1 MSQIVVVGACMIDL
15 ISYVPRF
22 PEMGET
28 LHGTEFRMGYG
39 GKGANQAIMAAKLG
53 SKVIMVSKVGD
64 ETFGNGTFENFKKN
78 GVLTDFVYKSKE
90 FFSGVAPIFVT
101 PKGENSIVIVS
112 GANDKLTPEE
122 ISNASKEI
130 EKSSYLICQLEI
142 EVELSLAA
150 LRLAKKLGVY
160 TILNPAPARNSLPAE
175 IYKLTDI
182 FCPNESEAELL
193 TGRKIDSIA
202 DVESMAQ
209 EFITAGAK
217 SVIITLGENGCYVL
231 ANGVG
236 RHLLAKKVDVV
247 DSTGAGDA
255 FVGALAHYLDL
266 GNDIFESARM
276 ASAVATISVQGKGT
290 QSSFPGLDQL
300 PAELRVKK

>member
-22 PEMGET
+22 PQMGET

-53 SKVIMVSKVGD
+53 SKVVMVSKVGD
-64 ETFGNGTFENFKKN
+64 ESFGAGTLENFKKN
-78 GVLTDFVYKSKE
+78 GVSTDFVYKSQE
-90 FFSGVAPIFVT
+90 EFSGVAPIFVT

-112 GANDKLTPEE
+112 GANNKLT
-122 ISNASKEI
+122 AMEI
-130 EKSSYLICQLEI
+130 EKASNEIKQSSYLICQLEI
-142 EVELSLAA
+142 EVELSLIA
-150 LRLAKKLGVY
+150 LRLAKKLGVS
-160 TILNPAPARNSLPAE
+160 TILNPAPARSSLPEE

-193 TGRKIDSIA
+193 TGKKIN
-202 DVESMAQ
+202 SMTDIEEMAKQ
-209 EFITAGAK
+209 FVTAGAK

-231 ANGVG
+231 SNGVG
-236 RHLLAKKVDVV
+236 KHVPANKVSVV

-255 FVGALAHYLDL
+255 FVGALAHFLDL
-266 GNDIFESARM
+266 GIDIFESSKR

-290 QSSFPGLDQL
+290 QSSFPERDQL
-300 PAELRVKK
+300 PSELLRSK

>member
-22 PEMGET
+22 PQMGET

-53 SKVIMVSKVGD
+53 SKVVMVSKVGD
-64 ETFGNGTFENFKKN
+64 ESFGAGTLENFKKN
-78 GVLTDFVYKSKE
+78 GVSTNFVYKSKE
-90 FFSGVAPIFVT
+90 EFSGVAPIFVT

-112 GANDKLTPEE
+112 GSNNKLT
-122 ISNASKEI
+122 AMEI
-130 EKSSYLICQLEI
+130 EKASNEIKQSSYLICQLEI
-142 EVELSLAA
+142 EVELSLIA
-150 LRLAKKLGVY
+150 LRLAKKLGVS
-160 TILNPAPARNSLPAE
+160 TILNPAPARSSLPEE

-193 TGRKIDSIA
+193 TGKKIN
-202 DVESMAQ
+202 SMTDIEEMAKQ
-209 EFITAGAK
+209 FVTAGAK

-231 ANGVG
+231 SNGVG
-236 RHLLAKKVDVV
+236 KHISANKVSVV

-255 FVGALAHYLDL
+255 FVGALAHFLDL
-266 GNDIFESARM
+266 GIDIFESSER

-290 QSSFPGLDQL
+290 QSSFPERDQL
-300 PAELRVKK
+300 PSELLRSK

>member
-22 PEMGET
+22 PQMGET

-53 SKVIMVSKVGD
+53 SKVVMVSKVGD
-64 ETFGNGTFENFKKN
+64 ESFGAGTLENFKKN
-78 GVLTDFVYKSKE
+78 GVSIDFVYKSKE
-90 FFSGVAPIFVT
+90 EFSGVAPIFVT

-112 GANDKLTPEE
+112 GSNNKLT
-122 ISNASKEI
+122 AMEI
-130 EKSSYLICQLEI
+130 EKASNEIKQSSYLICQLEI
-142 EVELSLAA
+142 EVELSLIA
-150 LRLAKKLGVY
+150 LRLAKKLGVS
-160 TILNPAPARNSLPAE
+160 TILNPAPARSSLPEE
-175 IYKLTDI
+175 IYRLTDI

-193 TGRKIDSIA
+193 TGKKIN
-202 DVESMAQ
+202 SMTDIEEMAKQ
-209 EFITAGAK
+209 FVTAGAK

-231 ANGVG
+231 SNGIGKHVPAN
-236 RHLLAKKVDVV
+236 KVSVV

-255 FVGALAHYLDL
+255 FVGALAYFLDL
-266 GNDIFESARM
+266 GIDIFESSKR

-290 QSSFPGLDQL
+290 QSSFPERDQL
-300 PAELRVKK
+300 PSELLRSK

>member
-22 PEMGET
+22 PQMGET

-53 SKVIMVSKVGD
+53 SKVVMVSKVGD
-64 ETFGNGTFENFKKN
+64 ESFGAGTLENFKKN
-78 GVLTDFVYKSKE
+78 GVSTSFVYKSKE
-90 FFSGVAPIFVT
+90 EFSGVAPIFVT

-112 GANDKLTPEE
+112 GSNNKLT
-122 ISNASKEI
+122 AMEI
-130 EKSSYLICQLEI
+130 EKASNEIKQSSYLICQLEI
-142 EVELSLAA
+142 EVELSLIA
-150 LRLAKKLGVY
+150 LRLAKKLGVS
-160 TILNPAPARNSLPAE
+160 TILNPAPARSSLPEE

-193 TGRKIDSIA
+193 TGKKIN
-202 DVESMAQ
+202 SMTDIEEMAKQ
-209 EFITAGAK
+209 FVTAGAK

-231 ANGVG
+231 SNGVG
-236 RHLLAKKVDVV
+236 KHVSANKVSVV

-255 FVGALAHYLDL
+255 FVGALAHFLDL
-266 GNDIFESARM
+266 GIDIFESSKR

-290 QSSFPGLDQL
+290 QSSFPERDQL
-300 PAELRVKK
+300 PSELLKGK

>member
-22 PEMGET
+22 PHMGET

-53 SKVIMVSKVGD
+53 SKVVMVSKVGD
-64 ETFGNGTFENFKKN
+64 ESFGAGTLENFKKN
-78 GVLTDFVYKSKE
+78 GVSTDFVYKSKE
-90 FFSGVAPIFVT
+90 EFSGVAPIFVT

-112 GANDKLTPEE
+112 GANNKLT
-122 ISNASKEI
+122 AMEI
-130 EKSSYLICQLEI
+130 EKASNEIKQSSYLICQLEI
-142 EVELSLAA
+142 EVELSLIA
-150 LRLAKKLGVY
+150 LRLAKKLGVS
-160 TILNPAPARNSLPAE
+160 TILNPAPARSSLPEE

-193 TGRKIDSIA
+193 TGKKIN
-202 DVESMAQ
+202 SMTDIEEMAKQ
-209 EFITAGAK
+209 FVTAGAK

-231 ANGVG
+231 SNGVG
-236 RHLLAKKVDVV
+236 KHISANKVSVV

-255 FVGALAHYLDL
+255 FVGALAHFLDL
-266 GNDIFESARM
+266 GIDIFESSKW

-290 QSSFPGLDQL
+290 QSSFPERDQL
-300 PAELRVKK
+300 PSELLRIK

>member
-22 PEMGET
+22 PQMGET

-53 SKVIMVSKVGD
+53 SKVVMVSKVGD
-64 ETFGNGTFENFKKN
+64 ESFGAGTLENFKKN
-78 GVLTDFVYKSKE
+78 GVSTDFVYKSKE
-90 FFSGVAPIFVT
+90 EFSGVAPIFVT

-112 GANDKLTPEE
+112 GANNKLT
-122 ISNASKEI
+122 AMEI
-130 EKSSYLICQLEI
+130 EKASNEIKQSSYLICQLEI
-142 EVELSLAA
+142 EVELSLIA
-150 LRLAKKLGVY
+150 LRLAKKLGVS
-160 TILNPAPARNSLPAE
+160 TILNPAPARSSLPEE

-193 TGRKIDSIA
+193 TGKKIN
-202 DVESMAQ
+202 SMTDIEEMAKQ
-209 EFITAGAK
+209 FVTAGAK

-231 ANGVG
+231 SNGVG
-236 RHLLAKKVDVV
+236 KHISVNKVSVV

-255 FVGALAHYLDL
+255 FVGALAHFLDL
-266 GNDIFESARM
+266 GIDIFESSKR

-290 QSSFPGLDQL
+290 QSSFPERDQL
-300 PAELRVKK
+300 PSELLRSK

>member
-22 PEMGET
+22 PQMGET

-53 SKVIMVSKVGD
+53 SKVVMVSKVGD
-64 ETFGNGTFENFKKN
+64 ESFGAGTLENFKKN
-78 GVLTDFVYKSKE
+78 GVSTSFVYKSKE
-90 FFSGVAPIFVT
+90 EFSGVAPIFVT

-112 GANDKLTPEE
+112 GSNNKLT
-122 ISNASKEI
+122 AMEI
-130 EKSSYLICQLEI
+130 EKASDEIKQSSYLICQLEI
-142 EVELSLAA
+142 EVELSLIA
-150 LRLAKKLGVY
+150 LRLAKKLGVS
-160 TILNPAPARNSLPAE
+160 TILNPAPARSSLPEE

-193 TGRKIDSIA
+193 TGKKIN
-202 DVESMAQ
+202 SMTDIEEMAKQ
-209 EFITAGAK
+209 FVTAGAK

-231 ANGVG
+231 SNGVG
-236 RHLLAKKVDVV
+236 KHISANKVSVV

-255 FVGALAHYLDL
+255 FVGALAHFLDL
-266 GNDIFESARM
+266 GIDIFESSKR
-276 ASAVATISVQGKGT
+276 ASAVATMSVQGKGT
-290 QSSFPGLDQL
+290 QSSFPERDQL
-300 PAELRVKK
+300 PSELLKGK

>member
-22 PEMGET
+22 PQMGET

-53 SKVIMVSKVGD
+53 SKVVMVSKVGD
-64 ETFGNGTFENFKKN
+64 ESFGAGTLENFKKN
-78 GVLTDFVYKSKE
+78 GVSTSFVYKSKE
-90 FFSGVAPIFVT
+90 EFSGVAPIFVT

-112 GANDKLTPEE
+112 GSNNKLT
-122 ISNASKEI
+122 AMEI
-130 EKSSYLICQLEI
+130 EKASDEIKQSSYLICQLEI
-142 EVELSLAA
+142 EVELSLIA
-150 LRLAKKLGVY
+150 LRLAKKLGVS
-160 TILNPAPARNSLPAE
+160 TILNPAPARSSLPEE

-193 TGRKIDSIA
+193 TGKKIN
-202 DVESMAQ
+202 SMTDIEEMAKQ
-209 EFITAGAK
+209 FVTAGAK

-231 ANGVG
+231 SNGVG
-236 RHLLAKKVDVV
+236 KHISANKVSVV

-255 FVGALAHYLDL
+255 FVGALAHFLDL
-266 GNDIFESARM
+266 GIDIFESSKR

-290 QSSFPGLDQL
+290 QSSFPERDQL
-300 PAELRVKK
+300 PSELFKGK

>member
-22 PEMGET
+22 PQMGET

-53 SKVIMVSKVGD
+53 SKVVMVSKVGD
-64 ETFGNGTFENFKKN
+64 ESFGAGTLENFKKN
-78 GVLTDFVYKSKE
+78 GVSTSFVYKSKE
-90 FFSGVAPIFVT
+90 EFSGVAPIFVT

-112 GANDKLTPEE
+112 GSNNKLT
-122 ISNASKEI
+122 AMEI
-130 EKSSYLICQLEI
+130 EKASNEIKQSSYLICQLEI
-142 EVELSLAA
+142 EVELSLIA
-150 LRLAKKLGVY
+150 LRLAKKLGVS
-160 TILNPAPARNSLPAE
+160 TILNPAPARSSLPEE

-193 TGRKIDSIA
+193 TGKKIN
-202 DVESMAQ
+202 SMTDIEEMAKQ
-209 EFITAGAK
+209 FVTAGAK

-231 ANGVG
+231 SNGVG
-236 RHLLAKKVDVV
+236 KHISANKVSVV

-255 FVGALAHYLDL
+255 FVGALAHFLDL
-266 GNDIFESARM
+266 GIDIFESSKR

-290 QSSFPGLDQL
+290 QSSFPERDQL
-300 PAELRVKK
+300 PSELLKGK

>member
-22 PEMGET
+22 PQMGET

-53 SKVIMVSKVGD
+53 SKVVMVSKVGD
-64 ETFGNGTFENFKKN
+64 ESFGAGTLENFKKN
-78 GVLTDFVYKSKE
+78 GVSTSFVYKSKE
-90 FFSGVAPIFVT
+90 EFSGVAPIFVT

-112 GANDKLTPEE
+112 GSNNKLT
-122 ISNASKEI
+122 AMEI
-130 EKSSYLICQLEI
+130 EKASDEIKQSSYLICQLEI
-142 EVELSLAA
+142 EVELSLIA
-150 LRLAKKLGVY
+150 LRLAKKLGVS
-160 TILNPAPARNSLPAE
+160 TILNPAPARSSLPEE

-193 TGRKIDSIA
+193 TGKKIN
-202 DVESMAQ
+202 SMTDIEEMAKQ
-209 EFITAGAK
+209 FVTAGAK

-231 ANGVG
+231 SNGVG
-236 RHLLAKKVDVV
+236 KHISANKVSVV

-255 FVGALAHYLDL
+255 FVGALAHFLDL
-266 GNDIFESARM
+266 GIDIFESSKR

-290 QSSFPGLDQL
+290 QSSFPERDHL
-300 PAELRVKK
+300 PSELLKGK

>member
-22 PEMGET
+22 PKMGET

-64 ETFGNGTFENFKKN
+64 ETFGSGTLENFKKN
-78 GVLTDFVYKSKE
+78 GVSTDFVYKSKDY
-90 FFSGVAPIFVT
+90 FSGVAPIFVT

-112 GANDKLTPEE
+112 GANDQLTSEE
-122 ISNASKEI
+122 INKASKEI
-130 EKSSYLICQLEI
+130 EKSSYLLCQLEI
-142 EVELSLAA
+142 EVELSLSA
-150 LRLAKKLGVY
+150 LRLAKQLGIS
-160 TILNPAPARNSLPAE
+160 TILNPAPARSTLPDE

-193 TGRKIDSIA
+193 TGRKINAMS
-202 DVESMAQ
+202 DVERMAE
-209 EFITAGAK
+209 EFTSAGAK
-217 SVIITLGENGCYVL
+217 SVVITLGENGCFVL
-231 ANGVG
+231 ANGIG
-236 RHLLAKKVDVV
+236 KHILANKVEVI

-255 FVGALAHYLDL
+255 FVGALAHYLGL

-300 PAELRVKK
+300 PLELQGKN

>member
-22 PEMGET
+22 PQMGET

-53 SKVIMVSKVGD
+53 SKVVMVSKVGD
-64 ETFGNGTFENFKKN
+64 ESFGAGTLENFEKN
-78 GVLTDFVYKSKE
+78 GVSTSFVYKSKE
-90 FFSGVAPIFVT
+90 EFSGVAPIFVT

-112 GANDKLTPEE
+112 GSNNKLT
-122 ISNASKEI
+122 AMEI
-130 EKSSYLICQLEI
+130 EKASDEIKQSSYLICQLEI
-142 EVELSLAA
+142 EVELSLIA
-150 LRLAKKLGVY
+150 LRLAKKLGVS
-160 TILNPAPARNSLPAE
+160 TILNPAPARSSLPEE

-193 TGRKIDSIA
+193 TGKKIN
-202 DVESMAQ
+202 SMTDIEEMAKQ
-209 EFITAGAK
+209 FVTAGAK

-231 ANGVG
+231 SNGVG
-236 RHLLAKKVDVV
+236 KHISANKVSVV

-255 FVGALAHYLDL
+255 FVGALAHFLDL
-266 GNDIFESARM
+266 GIDIFESSKR

-290 QSSFPGLDQL
+290 QSSFPERDQL
-300 PAELRVKK
+300 PSELLKGK

>member
-22 PEMGET
+22 PQMGET

-53 SKVIMVSKVGD
+53 SKVVMVSKVGD
-64 ETFGNGTFENFKKN
+64 ESFGAGTLENFKKN
-78 GVLTDFVYKSKE
+78 GVSTDFVYKSKE
-90 FFSGVAPIFVT
+90 EFSGVAPIFVT

-112 GANDKLTPEE
+112 GANNKLT
-122 ISNASKEI
+122 AMEI
-130 EKSSYLICQLEI
+130 EKASNEIKQSSYLICQLEI
-142 EVELSLAA
+142 EVELSLIA
-150 LRLAKKLGVY
+150 LRLAKKLGVS
-160 TILNPAPARNSLPAE
+160 TILNPAPARSSLPEE

-193 TGRKIDSIA
+193 TGKKIN
-202 DVESMAQ
+202 SMEDIEEMAKQ
-209 EFITAGAK
+209 FVTAGAK

-231 ANGVG
+231 SNGVG
-236 RHLLAKKVDVV
+236 KHVPANKVSVV

-255 FVGALAHYLDL
+255 FVGALAHFLDL
-266 GNDIFESARM
+266 GIDIFESSKR

-290 QSSFPGLDQL
+290 QSSFPERDQL
-300 PAELRVKK
+300 PSELLRSK

>member
-22 PEMGET
+22 PQMGET

-53 SKVIMVSKVGD
+53 SKVVMVSKVGD
-64 ETFGNGTFENFKKN
+64 ESFGAGTLENFKKN
-78 GVLTDFVYKSKE
+78 GVSTDFVYKSKE
-90 FFSGVAPIFVT
+90 EFSGVAPIFVT

-112 GANDKLTPEE
+112 GSNNKLT
-122 ISNASKEI
+122 AMEI
-130 EKSSYLICQLEI
+130 EKASNEIKQSSYLICQLEI
-142 EVELSLAA
+142 EVELSLIA
-150 LRLAKKLGVY
+150 LRLAKKLGVS
-160 TILNPAPARNSLPAE
+160 TILNPAPARASLPEE

-193 TGRKIDSIA
+193 TGKKIN
-202 DVESMAQ
+202 SMTDIEEMAKQ
-209 EFITAGAK
+209 FVTAGAK

-231 ANGVG
+231 SNGVG
-236 RHLLAKKVDVV
+236 KHISANKVSVV

-255 FVGALAHYLDL
+255 FVGALAHFLDL
-266 GNDIFESARM
+266 GIDIFESSKR

-290 QSSFPGLDQL
+290 QSSFPERDQL
-300 PAELRVKK
+300 PSELLRSK

>member
-22 PEMGET
+22 PKMGET

-64 ETFGNGTFENFKKN
+64 ETFGEGTLDNFKKN
-78 GVLTDFVYKSKE
+78 GVTTNFVYKSKE
-90 FFSGVAPIFVT
+90 EFSGVAPIFVT

-112 GANDKLTPEE
+112 GSNNKLTKDEILQAESE
-122 ISNASKEI
+122 IS
-130 EKSSYLICQLEI
+130 KSTYLVCQLEI
-142 EVELSLAA
+142 EVELSLIA
-150 LRLAKKLGVY
+150 LRLAKKLGVS
-160 TILNPAPARNSLPAE
+160 TILNPAPARESLPNE
-175 IYKLTDI
+175 IFQLTDI

-193 TGRKIDSIA
+193 TGKKINSLD
-202 DVESMAQ
+202 DVEIMAR

-217 SVIITLGENGCYVL
+217 SVIITLGEKGCYVL
-231 ANGVG
+231 SNGIG
-236 RHLLAKKVDVV
+236 KHIPASKVSVV

-255 FVGALAHYLDL
+255 FVGALAHFLDL
-266 GNDIFESARM
+266 GLDIFESADR
-276 ASAVATISVQGKGT
+276 ATRVATISVQGKGT
-290 QSSFPGLDQL
+290 QSSFPSKAEL
-300 PAELRVKK
+300 PADLLGSK

>member
-22 PEMGET
+22 PQMGET

-53 SKVIMVSKVGD
+53 SKVVMVSKVGD
-64 ETFGNGTFENFKKN
+64 ESFGAGTLENFKKN
-78 GVLTDFVYKSKE
+78 GVSIDFVYKSKE
-90 FFSGVAPIFVT
+90 EFSGVAPIFVT

-112 GANDKLTPEE
+112 GSNNKLT
-122 ISNASKEI
+122 AMEI
-130 EKSSYLICQLEI
+130 EKASNEIKQSSYLICQLEI
-142 EVELSLAA
+142 EVELSLIA
-150 LRLAKKLGVY
+150 LRLAKKLGVS
-160 TILNPAPARNSLPAE
+160 TILNPAPARSSLSEE

-193 TGRKIDSIA
+193 TGKKIN
-202 DVESMAQ
+202 SMTDIEEMAKQ
-209 EFITAGAK
+209 FVTAGAK

-231 ANGVG
+231 SNGVG
-236 RHLLAKKVDVV
+236 KHISANKVSVV

-255 FVGALAHYLDL
+255 FVGALAHFLDL
-266 GNDIFESARM
+266 GIDIFESAKR

-290 QSSFPGLDQL
+290 QSSFPERDQL
-300 PAELRVKK
+300 PSELLKGK

>member
-22 PEMGET
+22 PQMGET

-53 SKVIMVSKVGD
+53 SKVVMVSKVGD
-64 ETFGNGTFENFKKN
+64 ESFGAGTLENFKKN
-78 GVLTDFVYKSKE
+78 GVSTSFVYKSKE
-90 FFSGVAPIFVT
+90 EFSGVAPIFVT

-112 GANDKLTPEE
+112 GSNNKLT
-122 ISNASKEI
+122 AMEI
-130 EKSSYLICQLEI
+130 EKASNEIKQSSYLICQLEI
-142 EVELSLAA
+142 EVELSLIA
-150 LRLAKKLGVY
+150 LRLAKKLGVS
-160 TILNPAPARNSLPAE
+160 TILNPAPARSSLPEE

-193 TGRKIDSIA
+193 TGKKIN
-202 DVESMAQ
+202 SMTDIEEMAKQ
-209 EFITAGAK
+209 FVTAGAK

-231 ANGVG
+231 SNGVG
-236 RHLLAKKVDVV
+236 KHISANKVSVV

-255 FVGALAHYLDL
+255 FVGALAHFLDL
-266 GNDIFESARM
+266 GIDIFESSKR

-290 QSSFPGLDQL
+290 QSSFPERDQL
-300 PAELRVKK
+300 PSELLRSK

>member
-22 PEMGET
+22 PQMGET

-53 SKVIMVSKVGD
+53 SKVVMVSKVGD
-64 ETFGNGTFENFKKN
+64 ESFGAGTLENFKKN

-90 FFSGVAPIFVT
+90 EFSGVAPIFVT

-112 GANDKLTPEE
+112 GANNKLT
-122 ISNASKEI
+122 AMEI
-130 EKSSYLICQLEI
+130 EKASNDIKQSSYLVCQLEI
-142 EVELSLAA
+142 EVKLSLIA
-150 LRLAKKLGVY
+150 LRLAKKLGVS
-160 TILNPAPARNSLPAE
+160 TILNPAPARSSLPEE

-193 TGRKIDSIA
+193 TGKKIN
-202 DVESMAQ
+202 SMTDIEEMAKQ
-209 EFITAGAK
+209 FVTLGAK

-231 ANGVG
+231 SNGVG
-236 RHLLAKKVDVV
+236 KHISANKVSVV

-255 FVGALAHYLDL
+255 FVGALAHFLDL
-266 GNDIFESARM
+266 GIDIFESSKR

-290 QSSFPGLDQL
+290 QSSFPERDQL
-300 PAELRVKK
+300 PSELLRSK

>member
-22 PEMGET
+22 PQMGET

-53 SKVIMVSKVGD
+53 SKVVMVSKVGD
-64 ETFGNGTFENFKKN
+64 ESFGAGTLENFKKN
-78 GVLTDFVYKSKE
+78 GVSTDFVYKSKE
-90 FFSGVAPIFVT
+90 EFSGVAPIFVT

-112 GANDKLTPEE
+112 GSNNKLT
-122 ISNASKEI
+122 AMEI
-130 EKSSYLICQLEI
+130 EKASNEIKQSSYLICQLEI
-142 EVELSLAA
+142 EVELSLIA
-150 LRLAKKLGVY
+150 LRLAKKLGVS
-160 TILNPAPARNSLPAE
+160 TILNPAPARSSLPEE

-193 TGRKIDSIA
+193 TGKKIN
-202 DVESMAQ
+202 SMTDIEEMAKQ
-209 EFITAGAK
+209 FVTAGAK

-231 ANGVG
+231 SNGVG
-236 RHLLAKKVDVV
+236 KHISANKVSVV

-255 FVGALAHYLDL
+255 FVGALAHFLDL
-266 GNDIFESARM
+266 GIDIFESAKR

-290 QSSFPGLDQL
+290 QSSFPERDQL
-300 PAELRVKK
+300 PSELLKGK

>member
-22 PEMGET
+22 PKMGET

-53 SKVIMVSKVGD
+53 SKVVMVSKVGD
-64 ETFGNGTFENFKKN
+64 ESFGAGTLENFKKN
-78 GVLTDFVYKSKE
+78 GVSTSFVYKSKE
-90 FFSGVAPIFVT
+90 EFSGVAPIFVT

-112 GANDKLTPEE
+112 GSNNKLTA
-122 ISNASKEI
+122 IEI
-130 EKSSYLICQLEI
+130 EKASDEIKQSSYLICQLEI
-142 EVELSLAA
+142 EVELSLIA
-150 LRLAKKLGVY
+150 LRLAKKLGVS
-160 TILNPAPARNSLPAE
+160 TILNPAPARSSLPEE

-193 TGRKIDSIA
+193 TGKKIN
-202 DVESMAQ
+202 SMTDIEEMAKQ
-209 EFITAGAK
+209 FVTAGAK

-231 ANGVG
+231 SNGVG
-236 RHLLAKKVDVV
+236 KHISANKVSVV

-255 FVGALAHYLDL
+255 FVGALAHFLDL
-266 GNDIFESARM
+266 GIDIFESSKR

-290 QSSFPGLDQL
+290 QSSFPERDQL
-300 PAELRVKK
+300 PSELLKGK

>member
-22 PEMGET
+22 PQMGET

-53 SKVIMVSKVGD
+53 SKVVMVSKVGD
-64 ETFGNGTFENFKKN
+64 ESFGAGTLENFKKN
-78 GVLTDFVYKSKE
+78 GVSTNFVYKSKE
-90 FFSGVAPIFVT
+90 EFSGVAPIFVT

-112 GANDKLTPEE
+112 GSNNKLT
-122 ISNASKEI
+122 AMEI
-130 EKSSYLICQLEI
+130 EKASNEIKQSSYLICQLEI
-142 EVELSLAA
+142 EVELSFIA
-150 LRLAKKLGVY
+150 LRLAKKLGVS
-160 TILNPAPARNSLPAE
+160 TILNPAPARSSLPEE

-193 TGRKIDSIA
+193 TGKKIN
-202 DVESMAQ
+202 SMTDIEEMAKQ
-209 EFITAGAK
+209 FVTAGAK

-231 ANGVG
+231 SNGVG
-236 RHLLAKKVDVV
+236 KHISANKVSVV

-255 FVGALAHYLDL
+255 FVGALAHFLDL
-266 GNDIFESARM
+266 GIDIFESAKR

-290 QSSFPGLDQL
+290 QSSFPERDQL
-300 PAELRVKK
+300 PSELLKGK

>member
-1 MSQIVVVGACMIDL
+1 MLQIVVVGACMIDL

-22 PEMGET
+22 PQMGET

-53 SKVIMVSKVGD
+53 SKVVMVSKVGD
-64 ETFGNGTFENFKKN
+64 ESFGAGTLENFKKN
-78 GVLTDFVYKSKE
+78 GVSTSFVYKSKE
-90 FFSGVAPIFVT
+90 EFSGVAPIFVT

-112 GANDKLTPEE
+112 GSNNKLT
-122 ISNASKEI
+122 AMEI
-130 EKSSYLICQLEI
+130 EKASNEIKQSSYLICQLEI
-142 EVELSLAA
+142 EVELSLIA
-150 LRLAKKLGVY
+150 LRLAKKLGVS
-160 TILNPAPARNSLPAE
+160 TILNPAPARSSLPEE

-193 TGRKIDSIA
+193 TGKKIN
-202 DVESMAQ
+202 SMTDIEEMAKQ
-209 EFITAGAK
+209 FVTAGAK

-231 ANGVG
+231 SNGVG
-236 RHLLAKKVDVV
+236 KHISANKVSVV

-255 FVGALAHYLDL
+255 FVGALAHFLDL
-266 GNDIFESARM
+266 GIDIFESSKR

-290 QSSFPGLDQL
+290 QSSFPERDQL
-300 PAELRVKK
+300 PSELLRSK

>member
-22 PEMGET
+22 PQIGET

-53 SKVIMVSKVGD
+53 SKVVMVSKVGD
-64 ETFGNGTFENFKKN
+64 ESFGAGTLENFKKN
-78 GVLTDFVYKSKE
+78 GVSTSFVYKSKE
-90 FFSGVAPIFVT
+90 EFSGVAPIFVT

-112 GANDKLTPEE
+112 GSNNKLT
-122 ISNASKEI
+122 AMEI
-130 EKSSYLICQLEI
+130 EKASNEIKQSSYLICQLEI
-142 EVELSLAA
+142 EVELSLIA
-150 LRLAKKLGVY
+150 LRLAKKLGVS
-160 TILNPAPARNSLPAE
+160 TILNPAPARSSLPEE

-193 TGRKIDSIA
+193 TGKKIN
-202 DVESMAQ
+202 SMTDIEEMAKQ
-209 EFITAGAK
+209 FVTAGAK

-231 ANGVG
+231 SNGVG
-236 RHLLAKKVDVV
+236 KHISANKVSVV

-255 FVGALAHYLDL
+255 FVGALAHFLDL
-266 GNDIFESARM
+266 GIDIFESSKR
-276 ASAVATISVQGKGT
+276 ASAVATMSVQGKGT
-290 QSSFPGLDQL
+290 QSSFPERDQL
-300 PAELRVKK
+300 PSELLKGK

>member
-22 PEMGET
+22 PQMGET

-53 SKVIMVSKVGD
+53 SKVVMVSKVGD
-64 ETFGNGTFENFKKN
+64 ESFGAGTLENFRKN
-78 GVLTDFVYKSKE
+78 GVSTSFVYKSKE
-90 FFSGVAPIFVT
+90 EFSGVAPIFVT

-112 GANDKLTPEE
+112 GSNNKLT
-122 ISNASKEI
+122 AMEI
-130 EKSSYLICQLEI
+130 EKASDEIKQSSYLICQLEI
-142 EVELSLAA
+142 EVELSLIA
-150 LRLAKKLGVY
+150 LRLAKKLGVS
-160 TILNPAPARNSLPAE
+160 TILNPAPARSSLPEE

-193 TGRKIDSIA
+193 TGKKIN
-202 DVESMAQ
+202 SMTDIEEMAKQ
-209 EFITAGAK
+209 FVTAGAK

-231 ANGVG
+231 SNGVG
-236 RHLLAKKVDVV
+236 KHISANKVSVV

-255 FVGALAHYLDL
+255 FVGALAHFLDL
-266 GNDIFESARM
+266 GIDIFESSKR

-290 QSSFPGLDQL
+290 QSSFPERDHL
-300 PAELRVKK
+300 PSELLKGK

>member
-22 PEMGET
+22 PQMGET

-53 SKVIMVSKVGD
+53 SKVVMVSKVGD
-64 ETFGNGTFENFKKN
+64 ESFGAGTLENFKKN
-78 GVLTDFVYKSKE
+78 GVSTSFVYKSKE
-90 FFSGVAPIFVT
+90 EFSGVAPIFVT

-112 GANDKLTPEE
+112 GSNNKLT
-122 ISNASKEI
+122 AMEI
-130 EKSSYLICQLEI
+130 EKASNEIKQSSYLICQLEI
-142 EVELSLAA
+142 EVELSLIA
-150 LRLAKKLGVY
+150 LRLAKKLGVS
-160 TILNPAPARNSLPAE
+160 TILNPAPARSSLPEE

-193 TGRKIDSIA
+193 TGKKIN
-202 DVESMAQ
+202 SMTDIEEMAKQ
-209 EFITAGAK
+209 FVTAGTK

-231 ANGVG
+231 SNGVG
-236 RHLLAKKVDVV
+236 KHISANKVSVV

-255 FVGALAHYLDL
+255 FVGALAHFLDL
-266 GNDIFESARM
+266 GIDIFESAKR

-290 QSSFPGLDQL
+290 QSSFPERDQL
-300 PAELRVKK
+300 PSELLRSK

>member
-22 PEMGET
+22 PQMGET

-53 SKVIMVSKVGD
+53 SKVVMVSKVGD
-64 ETFGNGTFENFKKN
+64 ESFGAGTLENFKKN
-78 GVLTDFVYKSKE
+78 GVSTSFVYKSKE
-90 FFSGVAPIFVT
+90 EFSGVAPIFVT

-112 GANDKLTPEE
+112 GSNNKLT
-122 ISNASKEI
+122 AMEI
-130 EKSSYLICQLEI
+130 EKASNEIKQSSYLICQLEI
-142 EVELSLAA
+142 EVELSLIA
-150 LRLAKKLGVY
+150 LRLAKKLGVS
-160 TILNPAPARNSLPAE
+160 TILNPAPARSSLPEE

-193 TGRKIDSIA
+193 TGKKIN
-202 DVESMAQ
+202 SMTDIEEMAKQ
-209 EFITAGAK
+209 FVTAGAK

-231 ANGVG
+231 SNGVG
-236 RHLLAKKVDVV
+236 KHISANKVSVV

-255 FVGALAHYLDL
+255 FVGALAHFLDL
-266 GNDIFESARM
+266 GIDIFESSKR
-276 ASAVATISVQGKGT
+276 ASAVATMSVQGKGT
-290 QSSFPGLDQL
+290 QSSFPERDQL
-300 PAELRVKK
+300 PSELLKGK

>member
-22 PEMGET
+22 PQMGET

-53 SKVIMVSKVGD
+53 SKVFMVSKVGD
-64 ETFGNGTFENFKKN
+64 ESFGAGTLENFKKN
-78 GVLTDFVYKSKE
+78 GVSIDFVYKSKE
-90 FFSGVAPIFVT
+90 EFSGVAPIFVT

-112 GANDKLTPEE
+112 GSNNELT
-122 ISNASKEI
+122 SMEI
-130 EKSSYLICQLEI
+130 ERASVEIKQSSYLICQLEI
-142 EVELSLAA
+142 EVELSLIA
-150 LRLAKKLGVY
+150 LRLAKKLGVL
-160 TILNPAPARNSLPAE
+160 TILNPAPARSSLPEE

-193 TGRKIDSIA
+193 TGKKIN
-202 DVESMAQ
+202 SMIDIEEMAEQ
-209 EFITAGAK
+209 FVITGAK

-231 ANGVG
+231 SKGVG
-236 RHLLAKKVDVV
+236 KHLLANKVSVV

-266 GNDIFESARM
+266 GMDIFESAQR

-290 QSSFPGLDQL
+290 QSSFPGRDQL
-300 PAELRVKK
+300 PPELLGIN

>member
-53 SKVIMVSKVGD
+53 SKVVMVSKVGD
-64 ETFGNGTFENFKKN
+64 ETFGDGTLVNFKDN
-78 GVLTDFVYKSKE
+78 GVTTDFVYKSKE
-90 FFSGVAPIFVT
+90 NFSGVAPIFVT

-112 GANDKLTPEE
+112 GANDKLTTEE
-122 ISNASKEI
+122 IQNASKEI

-142 EVELSLAA
+142 EVELTLSA
-150 LRLAKKLGVY
+150 LRLAKKLGVS
-160 TILNPAPARNSLPAE
+160 TILNPAPARSSLPAE
-175 IYKLTDI
+175 MYKLTDI

-193 TGRKIDSIA
+193 TGRKINSMS
-202 DVESMAQ
+202 DVEGMAQ
-209 EFITAGAK
+209 EFIAAGAK
-217 SVIITLGENGCYVL
+217 SVVITLGENGCYVF

-236 RHLLAKKVDVV
+236 KHLFANKVKVV

-266 GNDIFESARM
+266 GKDIFESASM

-300 PAELRVKK
+300 PPELRANK

>member
-22 PEMGET
+22 PQMGET

-53 SKVIMVSKVGD
+53 SKVVMVSKVGD
-64 ETFGNGTFENFKKN
+64 ESFGAGTLENFKKN
-78 GVLTDFVYKSKE
+78 GVSTNFVYKSKE
-90 FFSGVAPIFVT
+90 EFSGVAPIFVT

-112 GANDKLTPEE
+112 GSNNKLT
-122 ISNASKEI
+122 AMEI
-130 EKSSYLICQLEI
+130 EKASNEIKQSSYLICQLEI
-142 EVELSLAA
+142 EVELSLIA
-150 LRLAKKLGVY
+150 LRLAKKLGVS
-160 TILNPAPARNSLPAE
+160 TILNPAPARSSLPEE

-193 TGRKIDSIA
+193 TGKKINSMTDI
-202 DVESMAQ
+202 EEMAQ
-209 EFITAGAK
+209 QFVTAGAK

-231 ANGVG
+231 SNGVG
-236 RHLLAKKVDVV
+236 KHISANKVSVV

-255 FVGALAHYLDL
+255 FVGALAHFLDL
-266 GNDIFESARM
+266 GIDIFESAKR

-290 QSSFPGLDQL
+290 QSSFPERDQL
-300 PAELRVKK
+300 PSELLKGK

>member
-22 PEMGET
+22 PQMGET

-53 SKVIMVSKVGD
+53 SKVVMVSKVGD
-64 ETFGNGTFENFKKN
+64 ESFGAGTLENFKKN
-78 GVLTDFVYKSKE
+78 GVSTDFVYKSKE
-90 FFSGVAPIFVT
+90 EFSGVAPIFVT

-112 GANDKLTPEE
+112 GANNKLT
-122 ISNASKEI
+122 AMEI
-130 EKSSYLICQLEI
+130 EKASNDIKQSSYLVCQLEI
-142 EVELSLAA
+142 EVELSLIA
-150 LRLAKKLGVY
+150 LRLAKKLGVS
-160 TILNPAPARNSLPAE
+160 TILNPAPARSSLPEE

-193 TGRKIDSIA
+193 TGKKIN
-202 DVESMAQ
+202 SMTDIEEMAKQ
-209 EFITAGAK
+209 FVTLGAK

-231 ANGVG
+231 SNGVG
-236 RHLLAKKVDVV
+236 KHISANKVSVV

-255 FVGALAHYLDL
+255 FVGALAHFLDL
-266 GNDIFESARM
+266 GIDIFESSKR

-290 QSSFPGLDQL
+290 QSSFPERDQL
-300 PAELRVKK
+300 PSELLRSK

>member
-22 PEMGET
+22 PQMGET

-53 SKVIMVSKVGD
+53 SKVVMVSKVGD
-64 ETFGNGTFENFKKN
+64 ESFGAGTLENFKKN
-78 GVLTDFVYKSKE
+78 GVSTDFVYKSKE
-90 FFSGVAPIFVT
+90 EFSGVAPIFVT

-112 GANDKLTPEE
+112 GSNNKLT
-122 ISNASKEI
+122 AMEI
-130 EKSSYLICQLEI
+130 EKASNEIKQSSYLICQLEI
-142 EVELSLAA
+142 EVELSLIA
-150 LRLAKKLGVY
+150 LRLAKKLGVS
-160 TILNPAPARNSLPAE
+160 TILNPAPARSSLPEE

-193 TGRKIDSIA
+193 TGKKIN
-202 DVESMAQ
+202 SMTDIEEMAKQ
-209 EFITAGAK
+209 FVTAGAK

-231 ANGVG
+231 SNGVG
-236 RHLLAKKVDVV
+236 KHISANKVSVV

-255 FVGALAHYLDL
+255 FVGALAHFLDL
-266 GNDIFESARM
+266 GIDIFESSKR

-290 QSSFPGLDQL
+290 QSSFPERDQL
-300 PAELRVKK
+300 PSELLRSK

>member
-22 PEMGET
+22 PQMGET

-53 SKVIMVSKVGD
+53 SKVVMVSKVGD
-64 ETFGNGTFENFKKN
+64 ESFGAGTLENFKKN
-78 GVLTDFVYKSKE
+78 GVSTSFVYKSKE
-90 FFSGVAPIFVT
+90 EFSGVAPIFVT

-112 GANDKLTPEE
+112 GSNNKLT
-122 ISNASKEI
+122 AMEI
-130 EKSSYLICQLEI
+130 EKASNEIKQSSYLICQLEI
-142 EVELSLAA
+142 EVELSLIA
-150 LRLAKKLGVY
+150 LRLAKKLGVS
-160 TILNPAPARNSLPAE
+160 TILNPAPARSSLPEE

-193 TGRKIDSIA
+193 TGKKIN
-202 DVESMAQ
+202 SMTDIEEMAKQ
-209 EFITAGAK
+209 FVTAGAK

-231 ANGVG
+231 SNGVG
-236 RHLLAKKVDVV
+236 KHISANKVSVV

-255 FVGALAHYLDL
+255 FVGALAHFLDL
-266 GNDIFESARM
+266 GIAIFESSKW

-290 QSSFPGLDQL
+290 QSSFPERDQL
-300 PAELRVKK
+300 PSELLRIK

>member
-22 PEMGET
+22 PNMGET

-64 ETFGNGTFENFKKN
+64 ETFGSGTLENFKKN
-78 GVLTDFVYKSKE
+78 GVSTDFVYKSKE
-90 FFSGVAPIFVT
+90 HFSGVAPIFVT

-112 GANDKLTPEE
+112 GANDQLTSEE
-122 ISNASKEI
+122 INKASNEI
-130 EKSSYLICQLEI
+130 EKSSYLLCQLEI
-142 EVELSLAA
+142 EVELSLSA
-150 LRLAKKLGVY
+150 LRLAKQLGIS
-160 TILNPAPARNSLPAE
+160 TILNPAPARSTLPAE

-193 TGRKIDSIA
+193 TGRKINALS
-202 DVESMAQ
+202 DVESMAE
-209 EFITAGAK
+209 EFISAGAK
-217 SVIITLGENGCYVL
+217 SVVITLGENGCFVL
-231 ANGVG
+231 ANGIG
-236 RHLLAKKVDVV
+236 KHILANKVEVI

-255 FVGALAHYLDL
+255 FVGALAHYLGL

-300 PAELRVKK
+300 PLELQGRN

>member
-22 PEMGET
+22 PQMGET

-53 SKVIMVSKVGD
+53 SKVVMVSKVGD
-64 ETFGNGTFENFKKN
+64 ESFGAGTLENFKKN
-78 GVLTDFVYKSKE
+78 GVSIDFVYKSKE
-90 FFSGVAPIFVT
+90 EFSGVAPIFVT

-112 GANDKLTPEE
+112 GSNNKLT
-122 ISNASKEI
+122 AMEI
-130 EKSSYLICQLEI
+130 EKASNEIKQSSYLICQLEI
-142 EVELSLAA
+142 EVELSLIA
-150 LRLAKKLGVY
+150 LRLAKKLGVS
-160 TILNPAPARNSLPAE
+160 TILNPAPARSSLPEE
-175 IYKLTDI
+175 IYRLTDI

-193 TGRKIDSIA
+193 TGKKIN
-202 DVESMAQ
+202 SMTDIEEMAKQ
-209 EFITAGAK
+209 FVTAGAK

-231 ANGVG
+231 SNGIGKHVPAN
-236 RHLLAKKVDVV
+236 KVSVV

-255 FVGALAHYLDL
+255 FVGALAHFLDL
-266 GNDIFESARM
+266 GIDIFESSKR

-290 QSSFPGLDQL
+290 QSSFPERDQL
-300 PAELRVKK
+300 PSELLRSK